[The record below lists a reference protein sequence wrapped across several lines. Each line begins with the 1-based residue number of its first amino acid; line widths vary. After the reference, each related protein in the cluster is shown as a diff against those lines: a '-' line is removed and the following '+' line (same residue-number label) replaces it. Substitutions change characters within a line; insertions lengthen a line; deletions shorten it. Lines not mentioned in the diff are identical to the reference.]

1 MSSNMNAYR
10 SQRTRGGGGGGG
22 KSSTATWRI
31 NRGIGIAAKSAKLA
45 SAICAIVRRG
55 AGGTYC
61 VNSIVSGD
69 NSPMK
74 SMLIQF
80 YFQNKIERNLGNDYL
95 YRSSTSDT

>member
-1 MSSNMNAYR
+1 
-10 SQRTRGGGGGGG
+10 
-22 KSSTATWRI
+22 
-31 NRGIGIAAKSAKLA
+31 
-45 SAICAIVRRG
+45 VRRG